1 MIRFRVH
8 GPTLA
13 LTLIGATPLTAQS
26 TAPTDS
32 AKASAML
39 SDSNF
44 AGAVQ
49 VYTAL
54 TIREPANPS
63 HWSGL
68 ARAHHGL
75 AHWEQSEA
83 ASLKAL
89 ELYPATPPRPR
100 RVTWYNIAAA
110 RARQGKADAAM
121 AALDSISTAPLLT
134 TQVLE
139 SDPDMASLMSHP
151 RMARLKAQLALA
163 FSPCDT
169 MPKAREFDFWIG
181 DWNVHAPNGQLAGTN
196 LIQKVSNGCALLE
209 NWTANGGGG
218 AGKSLNFYNAN
229 AGYWQQTW
237 IGAAGGPVEFREGK
251 LEGNTISFIARS
263 SAAGNPIV
271 SRLSFTNLGP
281 NRVRQHAEATTDNGA
296 TWTTLYDFQYL
307 RKGSNEK
314 P

>member
-1 MIRFRVH
+1 MQCLAVH
-8 GPTLA
+8 RA
-13 LTLIGATPLTAQS
+13 SLTLLLLAAPMAAQS

-39 SDSNF
+39 RDSSYVE
-44 AGAVQ
+44 AVRA
-49 VYTAL
+49 YTAL
-54 TIREPANPS
+54 TTREPGNPS
-63 HWSGL
+63 HWAGL
-68 ARAHHGL
+68 GRAHHALG
-75 AHWEQSEA
+75 HYPQSEA
-83 ASLKAL
+83 AFTKAL

-100 RVTWYNIAAA
+100 RLAWYNLAAA
-110 RARQGKADAAM
+110 LARQGKADAAM
-121 AALDSISTAPLLT
+121 TALDSISTAPLLT
-134 TQVLE
+134 VQVLE

-151 RMARLKAQLALA
+151 RMARLKSQLTLA

-181 DWNVHAPNGQLAGTN
+181 DWNVHAPGGQLAGTN

-209 NWTANGGGG
+209 NWTANGGG
-218 AGKSLNFYNAN
+218 AGKSLNFYNPN

-237 IGAAGGPVEFREGK
+237 IGAAGGPVEFREGVLK
-251 LEGNTISFIARS
+251 DNTLTFIVRS
-263 SAAGNPIV
+263 GGPGSPVV

-296 TWTTLYDFQYL
+296 TWTTTYDFQYL

>member
-1 MIRFRVH
+1 MIRPTVH
-8 GPTLA
+8 ALMVISLLCHPVLA
-13 LTLIGATPLTAQS
+13 QGTAAS
-26 TAPTDS
+26 DS
-32 AKASAML
+32 AQASAFL
-39 SDSNF
+39 RDSNF
-44 AGAVQ
+44 VAAARA
-49 VYTAL
+49 YETL
-54 TIREPANPS
+54 TTREPGNPS

-68 ARAHHGL
+68 ARAHHGQS
-75 AHWEQSEA
+75 HWEQAEA
-83 ASLKAL
+83 AWLRAL
-89 ELYPATPPRPR
+89 ALYPATPPRPR

-121 AALDSISTAPLLT
+121 SALDSISSAPLLT
-134 TQVLE
+134 TQLLD

-151 RMARLKAQLALA
+151 RMVRLKAQLALA

-181 DWNVHAPNGQLAGTN
+181 DWNVYAPGGQLAGTN
-196 LIQKVSNGCALLE
+196 LVQKVSNGCALLE
-209 NWTANGGGG
+209 NWTANGGAG

-251 LEGNTISFIARS
+251 LEGNTLSFVVRS
-263 SAAGNPIV
+263 SAAGNPVV

-296 TWTTLYDFQYL
+296 TWTTTYDFQYL
-307 RKGSNEK
+307 RKGSDEK